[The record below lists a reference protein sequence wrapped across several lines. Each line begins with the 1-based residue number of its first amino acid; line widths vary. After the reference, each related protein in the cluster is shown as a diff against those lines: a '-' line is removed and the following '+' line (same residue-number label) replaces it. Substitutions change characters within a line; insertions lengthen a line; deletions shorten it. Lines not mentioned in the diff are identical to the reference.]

1 MYSSGAS
8 QLLFLPVLM
17 QLLFLHGG
25 SFAAPL
31 VSHSSNATDA
41 QDHAVLDIAPGSQIF
56 ISDIVVPNHTSSS
69 STLQSIIQAG
79 ARYIQP
85 LVSYLQGLMGTPE
98 LVETA
103 ATPQSG
109 AIRSRLRGLKK
120 VDLV

>member
-31 VSHSSNATDA
+31 VSHSSNAT
-41 QDHAVLDIAPGSQIF
+41 DHAVLDIAPGSQIF